1 MLAFFSGRL
10 GFAGTGA
17 KRRASGAPRAQLGGH
32 AKQKWM
38 PVIGGKTGGITV
50 QLIRGVTGFTLN
62 SPDGAARYTR
72 RLLNEPELIAVLG
85 RQGKE

>member
-1 MLAFFSGRL
+1 MLAFFIGRL

-32 AKQKWM
+32 AKQKWKA
-38 PVIGGKTGGITV
+38 VIGGETGGITV
-50 QLIRGVTGFTLN
+50 QLIPGVTGFAVN
-62 SPDGAARYTR
+62 SPEGTAFSTW
-72 RLLNEPELIAVLG
+72 RLLNEPELMAVLG